1 MRVLMTLVVN
11 ARDAMPNGGTM
22 KIRATPE
29 IQAHIG
35 TETTK
40 DPGGPEPSRRDT
52 SVRSR
57 RERVA
62 LTLCSATPMLRAV
75 WKRAFLIGFGAC
87 VAGTACVGQG
97 VDLVGPAPEA
107 NVGGAAALTPD
118 GSSGGVGAS
127 QGAVG
132 GGAGLG
138 ANAGNGTD
146 SGGMG
151 SAAGVA
157 GRGAGGSGDT
167 DGQGGDGWQDSGGE
181 AGGPWDGPCD
191 RGTVEGDVVAT
202 NDADI
207 RALSGV
213 VEITGSLSFG
223 ADVSDLSHLTCLKR
237 VGDSLLVGRNENLLT
252 LDGLSA
258 LESIGG
264 TLRASIASR
273 IEEISLPELRSVA
286 TLVLD
291 RPGQLETLSLPML
304 SSVEGRLSIQGGKLA
319 DLTGLSRLERVGNLE
334 LSSERIESLAGLENL
349 VEAHGIQLISVTR
362 LTSLSPL
369 ARLASLTTL
378 TVRDTRIQTLRGLE
392 GVESLLQL
400 DLHAN
405 AWLTSV
411 DGLEGLKRAGS
422 ILILNCRQLESLGGL
437 RNLRS
442 LDVEES
448 GSFVETGMIALS
460 GLDALENLQGLESLT
475 SINQM
480 WLSNNAALT
489 TLEGLG
495 AEVTSLH
502 LSQLPSLQ
510 NLEALAGLTSFESLE
525 LSKVGLPNLRG
536 LESLRTIRSFTLHD
550 NPNLASLRA
559 LEGLEGIEDADV
571 RYNTS
576 LPTCEVD
583 WLLANTV
590 VGSSLIE
597 QNDDAGVCT
606 P

>member
-29 IQAHIG
+29 LQAHIG

-107 NVGGAAALTPD
+107 NVGSAAALTPD
-118 GSSGGVGAS
+118 GS
-127 QGAVG
+127 
-132 GGAGLG
+132 
-138 ANAGNGTD
+138 

-576 LPTCEVD
+576 LPTCEVE